1 MTLQL
6 LFHNLA
12 TASDEGIV
20 ADCLAERKAEQQFVL
35 NQVMGA
41 TGLEGDCCFLG
52 WKCDGEI

>member
-12 TASDEGIV
+12 TASDEGIA

-35 NQVMGA
+35 NQVMGNDWA
-41 TGLEGDCCFLG
+41 GGRLLLPGMEV
-52 WKCDGEI
+52 